1 MCLEICMI
9 IYIYVYVKY
18 TTSSDTKRVD
28 HEYQSF
34 GLLISKLIGFNDP
47 SLMWAC
53 MKCGPTNE
61 LGSVSF
67 PKCWKKISTKSPL
80 KFSNTSNTTA
90 PGLGMTRLGCNWKS
104 QQKAKKKQENHSRTH
119 RPGATRRRCHEK
131 WNAVPNQW
139 LATGLFP
146 NGKRHSKDK
155 TCKATFYLPLHVILL
170 HFWRSTKDFRA
181 QDSQI
186 TNIRKKIKHSAGW
199 PYL

>member
-1 MCLEICMI
+1 MLSILPLQI
-9 IYIYVYVKY
+9 PK
-18 TTSSDTKRVD
+18 VD

-47 SLMWAC
+47 SLMWAW
-53 MKCGPTNE
+53 MKCGPTKE

-67 PKCWKKISTKSPL
+67 PKCWLKDIHKKSTQIFKHIKHHRSRSWYDSIGVQLEVPTKS
-80 KFSNTSNTTA
+80 
-90 PGLGMTRLGCNWKS
+90 
-104 QQKAKKKQENHSRTH
+104 KKKQENHSRTH

-155 TCKATFYLPLHVILL
+155 TCKATFCLPLDVILL
-170 HFWRSTKDFRA
+170 HIWRSTNDFRA

-186 TNIRKKIKHSAGW
+186 TNIRNEIKQFYW
-199 PYL
+199 VNILTV